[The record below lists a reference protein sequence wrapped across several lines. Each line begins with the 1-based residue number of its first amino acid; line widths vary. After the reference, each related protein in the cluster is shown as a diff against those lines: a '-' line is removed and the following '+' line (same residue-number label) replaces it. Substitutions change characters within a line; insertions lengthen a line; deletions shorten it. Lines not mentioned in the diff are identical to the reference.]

1 MHCGARVC
9 GSLRHRLVLELLE
22 GRRVVQSGRNWFL
35 ARNKSCDRVLHHR
48 FVLVGRRRRI
58 TSSDWLRAGFSRR
71 CDGPIAI
78 ATPTGRLR
86 GESSVPDT
94 SSLGSSTCGASAA
107 DGGGRLAP
115 RVLGGCRPRGAHFVG
130 FLAGADGPWPCALRL
145 CGLGHVR
152 GRCAGPPRWGGSR
165 IGGSVGLLW
174 VHDAGPRGLNAASR
188 SANQTSTPLGA
199 IAAHRSRYSRPL

>member
-1 MHCGARVC
+1 MLRRPRERVISARTAAAGLRQSTAGAGFSRRWTDRYRDAHGEIARREFGAGHVFA
-9 GSLRHRLVLELLE
+9 GQFDLRR
-22 GRRVVQSGRNWFL
+22 
-35 ARNKSCDRVLHHR
+35 
-48 FVLVGRRRRI
+48 VGRRRR
-58 TSSDWLRAGFSRR
+58 RPAG
-71 CDGPIAI
+71 
-78 ATPTGRLR
+78 PTIYR
-86 GESSVPDT
+86 GF
-94 SSLGSSTCGASAA
+94 
-107 DGGGRLAP
+107 
-115 RVLGGCRPRGAHFVG
+115 RPRDAHFVG

-199 IAAHRSRYSRPL
+199 IAAHRSRYSRYSECLYQPADPPNRDQTCR

>member
-1 MHCGARVC
+1 M
-9 GSLRHRLVLELLE
+9 
-22 GRRVVQSGRNWFL
+22 RNWFL
-35 ARNKSCDRVLHHR
+35 ARNNCCHDRVRHR
-48 FVLVGRRRRI
+48 CARVTAVAPPKPGLW
-58 TSSDWLRAGFSRR
+58 SSSRVFR
-71 CDGPIAI
+71 GDGPIAI

-86 GESSVPDT
+86 GESSPRYALVWM
-94 SSLGSSTCGASAA
+94 GASEAA
-107 DGGGRLAP
+107 FAPDDGGRLAP
-115 RVLGGCRPRGAHFVG
+115 RFPGGFRPRGAHFVG

>member
-1 MHCGARVC
+1 M
-9 GSLRHRLVLELLE
+9 
-22 GRRVVQSGRNWFL
+22 RNWFL
-35 ARNKSCDRVLHHR
+35 ARNNCCHDRVRHR
-48 FVLVGRRRRI
+48 CARVAAVAPPKPGLW
-58 TSSDWLRAGFSRR
+58 SSSRVFR
-71 CDGPIAI
+71 GDGPIAI

-86 GESSVPDT
+86 GESSVPDM
-94 SSLGSSTCGASAA
+94 SSLGSSTCGASA
-107 DGGGRLAP
+107 DDDGGRLAP
-115 RVLGGCRPRGAHFVG
+115 RFLGGFRPRGAHFVG